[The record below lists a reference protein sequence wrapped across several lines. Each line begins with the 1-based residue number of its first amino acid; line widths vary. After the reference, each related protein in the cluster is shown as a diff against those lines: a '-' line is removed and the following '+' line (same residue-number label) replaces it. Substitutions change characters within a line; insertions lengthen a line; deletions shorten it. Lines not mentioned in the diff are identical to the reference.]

1 MRFAPGRPIHGVARV
16 PGDKSISH
24 RAAILAGL
32 AGGRSSVSNFAPGG
46 DCTASV
52 EVLRALGAV
61 VERDGDSIVVT
72 PAAEPG
78 RPRGPLDCARSG
90 TTMRLMAGV
99 LAAMPF
105 RSTLTGHEQLL
116 RRPMGR
122 IALPLRLMGAEVELS
137 GGEHPPMTVRGGSLV
152 GIEYELP
159 VASSQVKSAV
169 LLAGLSALGTTTVV
183 EPLPT
188 RDHTERLLAWLGAPI
203 HATQGRVTVR
213 SEGWLRPF
221 ELRVPGDLSSAAPLL
236 AAAALV
242 EGSDLVVEDVGLNPT
257 RTGFLRTLE
266 RMGAAI
272 EIDALPADPEPA
284 GRLRIRQARLVGT
297 TVRGEE
303 VPLLVD
309 ELPLLGV
316 VATQADGV
324 TEVRGAAELRLKES
338 DRIAGLVA
346 GLRAIGADVE
356 EYDDGFAVRGPTP
369 LRGGAVDS
377 RSDHRLAMAFA
388 VAGLVASAPVAVSG
402 MGFVADSFPG
412 FEQALES
419 VR

>member
-1 MRFAPGRPIHGVARV
+1 MRFEPGRPIRGVARV

-32 AGGRSSVSNFAPGG
+32 AGGRSSLSNFAPGA

-61 VERDGDSIVVT
+61 VDRDGDSIVVT
-72 PAAEPG
+72 PVAEPA
-78 RPRGPLDCARSG
+78 PPVGPLDCARSG

-99 LAAMPF
+99 LATMPF

-122 IALPLRLMGAEVELS
+122 IALPLRLMGAEVKLS
-137 GGEHPPMTVRGGSLV
+137 GGELPPMSVRGGSLV

-169 LLAGLSALGTTTVV
+169 LLAGLSALGATTVV

-203 HATQGRVTVR
+203 HTTQGRVTVR
-213 SEGWLRPF
+213 SDGGLRPF

-242 EGSDLVVEDVGLNPT
+242 EGSDLVIEDVGLNPT
-257 RTGFLRTLE
+257 RTGFLRALE
-266 RMGAAI
+266 RMGAVI

-284 GRLRIRQARLVGT
+284 GRLRIRQAPLVGT
-297 TVRGEE
+297 TVSGDE
-303 VPLLVD
+303 VPLVVD

-316 VATQADGV
+316 LATQADGV

-356 EYDDGFAVRGPTP
+356 EYGDGFAVRGPTP

-388 VAGLVASAPVAVSG
+388 VAGLVASAPVAVSD

-412 FEQALES
+412 FVHALES